1 MGTKKQANTLHYNCT
16 EALSQ
21 SSQYLLTKMVALPK
35 LQNFCGCTSLKT
47 GTLIIGSLN
56 LVTSFIGILAS
67 FSILGGSTVLNDLMA
82 ELEKQFG
89 SEWSR
94 TRPQTDPQ
102 LMFQQAI
109 SIISIIIGVV
119 LLIASIFS
127 IVISACL
134 IHGARTRNVSLMW
147 PWIFLSVM
155 SLANPIAM
163 VSILGWLLNAYF
175 ILVVWNFKIEIEAVG
190 DHQDKVHCKSEERC

>member
-1 MGTKKQANTLHYNCT
+1 MGCT
-16 EALSQ
+16 EAAFKKLDWSRSQ

-56 LVTSFIGILAS
+56 LVASFLAS
-67 FSILGGSTVLNDLMA
+67 IGILGGSTVLNDLMG

-109 SIISIIIGVV
+109 PIISIIIGVV

-134 IHGARTRNVSLMW
+134 IHGARTRNVCLMW

-163 VSILGWLLNAYF
+163 ISILGWLLNAYF

>member
-1 MGTKKQANTLHYNCT
+1 MGCT
-16 EALSQ
+16 EAAFKKLDWSRSQ

-56 LVTSFIGILAS
+56 LVASFLAS
-67 FSILGGSTVLNDLMA
+67 IGILGGSTVLNDLMG

-109 SIISIIIGVV
+109 PIILIIIGVV
-119 LLIASIFS
+119 LLIASFFP
-127 IVISACL
+127 IVIPACL
-134 IHGARTRNVSLMW
+134 VHGARTRNVSLMW
-147 PWIFLSVM
+147 PWIGLTAFSLFLKILILILNILKVLI
-155 SLANPIAM
+155 SLDTVI
-163 VSILGWLLNAYF
+163 
-175 ILVVWNFKIEIEAVG
+175 
-190 DHQDKVHCKSEERC
+190 